1 MPYRVTF
8 VCTGN
13 ICRSP
18 MAEHVLRGHLGRE
31 GLGARV
37 EVDSS
42 GTGGW
47 HVGDPADHR
56 TVRTLRRHGYTSAH
70 RARRFQR
77 EWFDSYDLV
86 LALDTGHLQELR
98 RQARGP
104 QDTAKLKLLRSY
116 DPAAGTRLDVP
127 DPYYGGTAE
136 FDHVLDLIEAA
147 MPRLIAE
154 IRDALELAGPDD
166 GEDGEYPEDAE
177 ESGDAGAAPRARD
190 EQVHADGAGW

>member
-1 MPYRVTF
+1 
-8 VCTGN
+8 
-13 ICRSP
+13 

-47 HVGDPADHR
+47 HVGDPADQR
-56 TVRTLRRHGYTSAH
+56 TVRTLRQHGYTSAH
-70 RARRFQR
+70 QARRFRR
-77 EWFDSYDLV
+77 EWFDAYDLV

-104 QDTAKLKLLRSY
+104 LDSAKLRLLRSY

-127 DPYYGGTAE
+127 DPYYGGHTE
-136 FDHVLDLIEAA
+136 FEHVLDLIEAA
-147 MPRLIAE
+147 MPRLIAD
-154 IRDALELAGPDD
+154 IRAALELAGPDD
-166 GEDGEYPEDAE
+166 GDDADLDGD
-177 ESGDAGAAPRARD
+177 
-190 EQVHADGAGW
+190 

>member
-70 RARRFQR
+70 QARRFQR

-86 LALDTGHLQELR
+86 LAMDTGHMRELR
-98 RQARGP
+98 LQARGP
-104 QDTAKLKLLRSY
+104 QDTAKLRLLRSY
-116 DPAAGTRLDVP
+116 DPSAGSLLDVP
-127 DPYYGGTAE
+127 DPYYGGPAE
-136 FDHVLDLIEAA
+136 FEHVLGLIEAA
-147 MPRLIAE
+147 MPALIAE
-154 IRDALELAGPDD
+154 IREALALASPEE
-166 GEDGEYPEDAE
+166 GEEADAE
-177 ESGDAGAAPRARD
+177 YAEGAD
-190 EQVHADGAGW
+190 EADRTADGVGW